1 MVPGFL
7 RLWPCPSLPPSS
19 LLSRPFTVLR
29 MRACAV
35 HRALETEVAAARLR
49 LGGPPRV
56 LDVGGGS
63 GVWAVPLARSGCL
76 VTVVEPSPNALATL
90 HRRATEAGVQESVR
104 PVQGDADS
112 LSDVVPAGHA
122 DLVLGHGV
130 LEVVEDP
137 TAAMQALADATAPG
151 GAVSVLVA
159 NRYAAVLVRA
169 LAGRLAE
176 ARQLLDDPEGRLGSP
191 DPVLRRFD
199 TDGLVALVQA
209 SGLGIELVQGDGVVA
224 DLVPGAVLEAHPGA
238 AEALAELELCAAGRA
253 PLRDIATRLHALAR
267 RPALE

>member
-1 MVPGFL
+1 
-7 RLWPCPSLPPSS
+7 
-19 LLSRPFTVLR
+19 
-29 MRACAV
+29 MRGCAV
-35 HRALETEVAAARLR
+35 HRALEAEVAAARLR
-49 LGGPPRV
+49 LGATPRV

-63 GVWAVPLARSGCL
+63 GMWAVPLARSGCL

-90 HRRATEAGVQESVR
+90 HRRAVEAGVQESVN
-104 PVQGDADS
+104 PVQGDTDS
-112 LSDVVPAGHA
+112 LADAVPAGSA

-137 TAAMQALADATAPG
+137 SAAVAALAAATAPG

-176 ARQLLDDPEGRLGSP
+176 ALRLLEDPDGRLGGS

-199 TDGLVALVQA
+199 TGRLAVLLES
-209 SGLGIELVQGDGVVA
+209 SGLSVELLQGDGVVA
-224 DLVPGAVLEAHPGA
+224 DLVPGSVLEAHPGA
-238 AEALAELELCAAGRA
+238 ADQLAELERSAAERP
-253 PLRDIATRLHALAR
+253 PLRDIASRLHGLAR
-267 RPALE
+267 RPAIS

>member
-1 MVPGFL
+1 
-7 RLWPCPSLPPSS
+7 
-19 LLSRPFTVLR
+19 

-35 HRALETEVAAARLR
+35 HRALEAEVAAARLR
-49 LGGPPRV
+49 LGTTPRV

-76 VTVVEPSPNALATL
+76 VTVVDPSPNALATL
-90 HRRATEAGVQESVR
+90 HRRATDAGVHESVN

-112 LSDVVPAGHA
+112 LPDAVPAGGA

-137 TAAMQALADATAPG
+137 GAAVQALADATTPG
-151 GAVSVLVA
+151 GAVSVLAA

-176 ARQLLDDPEGRLGSP
+176 AIRLLEDPDGRLGGS

-199 TDGLVALVQA
+199 TDLLAALLES
-209 SGLGIELVQGDGVVA
+209 SGLSVELLQGDGVVA
-224 DLVPGAVLEAHPGA
+224 DLVPGGVLEAHPGA
-238 AEALAELELCAAGRA
+238 TDQLAELELSAAGRV
-253 PLRDIATRLHALAR
+253 PLRDIASRLHALAR
-267 RPALE
+267 RPVIG

>member
-1 MVPGFL
+1 MLGML
-7 RLWPCPSLPPSS
+7 
-19 LLSRPFTVLR
+19 
-29 MRACAV
+29 RACVV
-35 HRALETEVAAARLR
+35 HRALVAEIASARSR
-49 LGGPPRV
+49 LGTSPRV

-90 HRRATEAGVQESVR
+90 HRRATEAGVAESVN

-112 LSDVVPAGHA
+112 LADAVPSASA

-137 TAAMQALADATAPG
+137 AAAVQAFAEATAPG

-176 ARQLLDDPEGRLGSP
+176 ARQLLDDPDGRLGAV

-199 TDGLVALVQA
+199 TAGLVGLLTV
-209 SGLGIELVQGDGVVA
+209 SGLSVELVQGDGVVA
-224 DLVPGAVLEAHPGA
+224 DLVPGGVLEAYSGA
-238 AEALAELELCAAGRA
+238 AEALAELELSMAARV
-253 PLRDIATRLHALAR
+253 PLRDIASRLHALAR
-267 RPALE
+267 RSSTS

>member
-1 MVPGFL
+1 M
-7 RLWPCPSLPPSS
+7 
-19 LLSRPFTVLR
+19 RP
-29 MRACAV
+29 CAV

-49 LGGPPRV
+49 VGAAPRV

-90 HRRATEAGVQESVR
+90 HRRATDAGVWESVR
-104 PVQGDADS
+104 SVQGDADS
-112 LSDVVPAGHA
+112 LADVVPAADA
-122 DLVLGHGV
+122 DLVLGHGM

-137 TAAMQALADATAPG
+137 AAAVRALADATAPG

-176 ARQLLDDPEGRLGSP
+176 ARQLLDDPDGRLGSQ

-199 TDGLVALVQA
+199 TDGLVALLSA
-209 SGLGIELVQGDGVVA
+209 SGLGIELVQGDGVIS
-224 DLVPGAVLEAHPGA
+224 DLMPGGVLEAHPGA
-238 AEALAELELCAAGRA
+238 AEALAELELSAASRA
-253 PLRDIATRLHALAR
+253 PLRDIATRLHVLAR
-267 RPALE
+267 RPATN

>member
-1 MVPGFL
+1 
-7 RLWPCPSLPPSS
+7 
-19 LLSRPFTVLR
+19 

-35 HRALETEVAAARLR
+35 QRALEAEVAAARQR
-49 LGGPPRV
+49 LGVAPRV

-90 HRRATEAGVQESVR
+90 NRRAADAGVQRLVS
-104 PVQGDADS
+104 PVQGDVDS
-112 LSDVVPAGHA
+112 LADAVAPRSA

-137 TAAMQALADATAPG
+137 VGAVRALAAATATG

-159 NRYAAVLVRA
+159 NRYAAVLARA

-176 ARQLLDDPEGRLGSP
+176 ARRVLDDPDGRLGAT
-191 DPVLRRFD
+191 DPVLHRFD
-199 TDGLVALVQA
+199 TEGLLALLVG
-209 SGLGIELVQGDGVVA
+209 SGLDVELVQGDGVVT
-224 DLVPGAVLEAHPGA
+224 DLMPGGVLEGHPGA
-238 AEALAELELCAAGRA
+238 ADQLAELELLMAGRM
-253 PLRDIATRLHALAR
+253 PLRDIASRLHALAR
-267 RPALE
+267 SPVATG

>member
-1 MVPGFL
+1 MVPGI
-7 RLWPCPSLPPSS
+7 RPSSPRPSLP
-19 LLSRPFTVLR
+19 LSWPHCGPFTVLR

-35 HRALETEVAAARLR
+35 HRALEAEVAAARQR
-49 LGGPPRV
+49 LGAAPRV

-63 GVWAVPLARSGCL
+63 GGWAVPLARSGCL

-90 HRRATEAGVQESVR
+90 HRRATDAGVQESVR
-104 PVQGDADS
+104 PVQGDVDS
-112 LSDVVPAGHA
+112 LSDVVPAAHA

-130 LEVVEDP
+130 LEVVDDP
-137 TAAMQALADATAPG
+137 AAAVQALADATAPG

-176 ARQLLDDPEGRLGSP
+176 ALRMLTDPDGRLGSP

-199 TDGLVALVQA
+199 TDGLVALLAA
-209 SGLGIELVQGDGVVA
+209 SGLSVELVQGDGVVA
-224 DLVPGAVLEAHPGA
+224 DLIPGGVLEAHPGA
-238 AEALAELELCAAGRA
+238 AEVLAELELCAAGRA

-267 RPALE
+267 RPAAS

>member
-1 MVPGFL
+1 
-7 RLWPCPSLPPSS
+7 
-19 LLSRPFTVLR
+19 

-35 HRALETEVAAARLR
+35 HRALEAEVAAARLR
-49 LGGPPRV
+49 LGAAPRV

-90 HRRATEAGVQESVR
+90 HRRATDAGVAESVS

-112 LSDVVPAGHA
+112 LADVVPAASA

-137 TAAMQALADATAPG
+137 SGAVRALASATAPG

-176 ARQLLDDPEGRLGSP
+176 ARRLLDDPDGRLGAP

-199 TDGLVALVQA
+199 TAGLVTMLEA
-209 SGLGIELVQGDGVVA
+209 SGLGVELVQGDGVVV
-224 DLVPGAVLEAHPGA
+224 DLVAGGVLEAHPGS
-238 AEALAELELCAAGRA
+238 AEALVELELSAAGRA
-253 PLRDIATRLHALAR
+253 PLRDIASRLHALAR
-267 RPALE
+267 RPPTS